1 MAQASQAEEPSM
13 EDILAS
19 IRRIISDEENPGSDA
34 GDEGAAKAADDKNNP
49 VEIEAADD
57 MGDAAGMSQDDLDKL
72 FDMDDGDD
80 ESDLS
85 ADADE
90 MDDMAAAMADAG
102 LEEDEDDDVL
112 ELTEELALSEED
124 VAAGEDDIELIEGV
138 VDDLVEAGSDVDFVE
153 AVASAP
159 VAEKAPPEPVAF
171 EQPPAPSIPS
181 VPIPDDDL
189 GPVAAE
195 APLTSNTTGDAV
207 HASLDNLSHMFVGGD
222 AQTVEELIRGMLR
235 PMLKAWLD
243 QNLPGM
249 VEHIV
254 QKEIQR
260 LTRRR

>member
-13 EDILAS
+13 EEILAS
-19 IRRIISDEENPGSDA
+19 IRRIISDEENPGNDA
-34 GDEGAAKAADDKNNP
+34 GDEGAAKAADVKDNH

-85 ADADE
+85 ADADD

-102 LEEDEDDDVL
+102 LEDEDDDVL

-124 VAAGEDDIELIEGV
+124 VAASDDDIELIEGV
-138 VDDLVEAGSDVDFVE
+138 VDDLVEAGSDIDFVE

-159 VAEKAPPEPVAF
+159 VAEMAPPEPVAF
-171 EQPPAPSIPS
+171 EEPPAPSVAS
-181 VPIPDDDL
+181 VPIPDEDL
-189 GPVAAE
+189 GTVAAE

>member
-13 EDILAS
+13 EEILAS
-19 IRRIISDEENPGSDA
+19 IRRIISDEENPE
-34 GDEGAAKAADDKNNP
+34 GDVGAAKAEDVKDNP

-72 FDMDDGDD
+72 FDMDGDD
-80 ESDLS
+80 DDNSSDLS
-85 ADADE
+85 ADADD

-102 LEEDEDDDVL
+102 LGEDEDDDVL

-124 VAAGEDDIELIEGV
+124 VSAGEEDIGLIEGV
-138 VDDLVEAGSDVDFVE
+138 VDDLIEAGSDIDFVE
-153 AVASAP
+153 TPASVDVAV
-159 VAEKAPPEPVAF
+159 EAPPEPVAV
-171 EQPPAPSIPS
+171 EAPPAPSIPS
-181 VPIPDDDL
+181 TPIPDEDL

-195 APLTSNTTGDAV
+195 APLTSDTTGDAV